1 MTKQSTRFTKRP
13 TRRRFIKDVGTGM
26 GLLWL
31 SPAISPAAGC
41 GGASAA
47 QLSNIGNLGPLGDP
61 DENGVQVPEGFTV
74 RIVGRSGVAPIAG
87 AAFVWHNAPDGGA
100 TYATD
105 DGGWIYVSNSEA
117 IPGGASALRFD
128 SDGTLVDAYSILA
141 DTVVNC
147 AGGATPW
154 GTWLSCEEVPTG
166 RVWECDPTGA
176 ESSVVHPSLGVF
188 SHEAVAVDFARG
200 QLYLTEDEGDGLLYR
215 FTSSGT
221 TGSRL
226 NLDSGLLEAAA
237 YDETSGA
244 VTWLEVPNPTDAS
257 GSGTRGRVPG
267 ATPFDGGEGIW
278 LHGDALF
285 FSTKGDN
292 RIWEYDVANESLS
305 VLYDMAT
312 SDTPILSGVDNI
324 VVSSGGDVI
333 VAEDGGNMELVA
345 LPPGEQPV
353 AIARVVGQDQS
364 EITGPA
370 FNPAGDRLYFS
381 SQRGPDG
388 GPIGQDGITYEMSG
402 PFFEL
407 A

>member
-1 MTKQSTRFTKRP
+1 MTPRHSRFTKRP
-13 TRRRFIKDVGTGM
+13 TRRRFIKDCGTGI
-26 GLLWL
+26 GLVWL
-31 SPAISPAAGC
+31 SPAILPAAGC
-41 GGASAA
+41 GSGSAP
-47 QLSNIGNLGPLGDP
+47 LISNIANLGPLGDP
-61 DENGVQVPEGFTV
+61 GANGVQVPAGFTA
-74 RIVGRSGVAPIAG
+74 RIVARSGESLIAG
-87 AAFVWHNAPDGGA
+87 ASFVWHNAPDGGA
-100 TYATD
+100 TYATE

-128 SDGTLVDAYSILA
+128 QSGNVIDAYSILT
-141 DTVVNC
+141 DTIINC

-166 RVWECDPTGA
+166 RVWDCDPTGA
-176 ESSVVHPSLGVF
+176 ETATSYPALGVF
-188 SHEAVAVDFARG
+188 SHEAVAVDLQRG
-200 QLYLTEDEGDGLLYR
+200 QLYLTEDQGDGLLYR
-215 FTSSGT
+215 FTSAGM
-221 TGSRL
+221 TGDRL
-226 NLDSGLLEAAA
+226 DLNSGLLEAAA
-237 YDETSGA
+237 YNDSTGE

-278 LHGDALF
+278 LHDGALF

-292 RIWEYDVANESLS
+292 RIWEYDIANESLS
-305 VLYDMAT
+305 VLYDLAT
-312 SDTPILSGVDNI
+312 SSTPILSGVDNI

-345 LPPGEQPV
+345 LPPGSEPV
-353 AIARVVGQDQS
+353 AIARVIGQDQS

-381 SQRGPDG
+381 SQRGQDG
-388 GPIGQDGITYEMSG
+388 GIGGQDGITYEISG